1 MGANSKSVSFEAI
14 IYLIHHIFLPPQLPQ
29 KDDYN
34 LKHEKVLLDLT
45 CKALSS
51 FKACMTSDHSAV
63 IDPVRII
70 RLIDSFFEL
79 VITLKTSVLKSW
91 SPETAQGF
99 SFFQF
104 PQKFPNEENL
114 TLRLSR
120 SLL

>member
-70 RLIDSFFEL
+70 FEL
-79 VITLKTSVLKSW
+79 AITLKTSVLKSW
-91 SPETAQGF
+91 SPETA
-99 SFFQF
+99 
-104 PQKFPNEENL
+104 
-114 TLRLSR
+114 
-120 SLL
+120 